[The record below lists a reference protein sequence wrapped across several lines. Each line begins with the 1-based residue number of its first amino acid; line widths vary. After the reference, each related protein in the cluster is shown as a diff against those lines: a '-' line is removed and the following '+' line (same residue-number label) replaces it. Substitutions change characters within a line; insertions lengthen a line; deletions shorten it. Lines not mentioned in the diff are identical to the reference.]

1 LVAFVIARAVAVL
14 ALVVCRDFSF
24 DFILAAAI
32 VTSWNPLPG
41 PLHVEDKITEFDKT
55 LKFLHQQLSE
65 KHKHKKLTNLTPF
78 QVKTLKEL
86 KNNKD
91 KDITIKPTDKNLG
104 PAVLNTS
111 HYINQVLKEHLLTP
125 AYRQLSY
132 LEVRT
137 STDNIKATLK
147 KLIQTNSQRLSKAE
161 LTYFERSLRTHH
173 ISFTTPEN
181 ITIKKSSR
189 GTRILQVHRGS

>member
-1 LVAFVIARAVAVL
+1 LKFLVAFVIARAVAVL

-104 PAVLNTS
+104 PAVLDTS

-161 LTYFERSLRTHH
+161 LTYFERSLHTHH

-181 ITIKKSSR
+181 IPIKKSS
-189 GTRILQVHRGS
+189 

>member
-1 LVAFVIARAVAVL
+1 ML

-91 KDITIKPTDKNLG
+91 ITIKPTDKNLG
-104 PAVLNTS
+104 PAVLDTS
-111 HYINQVLKEHLLTP
+111 HYINQVLKEHLLTA

-132 LEVRT
+132 LEVRK

-181 ITIKKSSR
+181 ITIKKSS
-189 GTRILQVHRGS
+189 